1 MKDDHSKIRV
11 IIVEDQIMFLHLL
24 GRMLKAYPEL
34 ELVGTAHSCKEGTET
49 CNKLLP
55 DLLVLDLALPDGDGL
70 AVAEKLIQIKPDAQV
85 IVLSSMADSFVC
97 PDWLQGNLFA
107 VMDKMLAYETLEA
120 HLQTLVKMWTD
131 TNRPLAPLNQP
142 DTILSRRE
150 YEIFILIG
158 QGLLSKEMS
167 NKLNLSVHTIQVYRK
182 RIAEKLGT
190 TGSQLS
196 YCAVRYYHTQGFLK
210 DVESDR

>member
-1 MKDDHSKIRV
+1 MKDECSKIRV

-34 ELVGTAHSCKEGTET
+34 ELVGTAHSCKEGTDT

-55 DLLVLDLALPDGDGL
+55 DLLVLDLALPDGNGL
-70 AVAEKLIQIKPDAQV
+70 LVAQKLIQIKPEAQV
-85 IVLSSMADSFVC
+85 IVLSSMADSFEC
-97 PDWLQGNLFA
+97 PDWLQDNLFA

-120 HLQTLVKMWTD
+120 HLQTMVKMTSD
-131 TNRPLAPLNQP
+131 TSRPLAPLNQP
-142 DTILSRRE
+142 DKILSRRE
-150 YEIFILIG
+150 FEIFVHIG
-158 QGLLSKEMS
+158 QGLLSKEIS

-210 DVESDR
+210 EIGSEN